1 MHELLLHIIFLFD
14 QIWAAARHLSA
25 LPDPKL
31 AASNLV
37 TEKPVTKA
45 FVSGLIPVLEFFLL
59 ELVLPIGICYS
70 ITSLLHPEFSFIY
83 TVCASVVFGSVLL
96 PVKIVSHKP
105 TAFFGGSSESYLIPR
120 YPRCFSLTL
129 AEE

>member
-1 MHELLLHIIFLFD
+1 MHKHSILIMFIFN

-25 LPDPKL
+25 LSEPKL

-37 TEKPVTKA
+37 TKKPITKA
-45 FVSGLIPVLEFFLL
+45 FVSGLISVLEFIMVEF
-59 ELVLPIGICYS
+59 VLPTGLCYA
-70 ITSLLHPEFSFIY
+70 ITSLLRPEFSFIY
-83 TVCASVVFGSVLL
+83 TVCASIVFGIFLL
-96 PVKIVSHKP
+96 FVRNVSHKLN
-105 TAFFGGSSESYLIPR
+105 AFCGGSPESYVMSR